1 MKSTPCENTA
11 NERNTFRTMRRKH
24 RKVLVLNDAE
34 NDVVHNFCVK
44 YKISNQSKF
53 FREAIIS
60 TILRKLEED
69 YPKLF

>member
-1 MKSTPCENTA
+1 VKNTT
-11 NERNTFRTMRRKH
+11 NEKNILRTTRRKH
-24 RKVLVLNDAE
+24 RKVLAFNDAE
-34 NDVVHNFCVK
+34 NEAIKNFCAK

-69 YPKLF
+69 HPKLF

>member
-1 MKSTPCENTA
+1 MKNTT
-11 NERNTFRTMRRKH
+11 NEQQTFRTTRRKH
-24 RKVLVLNDAE
+24 RKTLVFNDAE
-34 NDVVHNFCVK
+34 NEAIKNFCAK

-69 YPKLF
+69 HPKLF

>member
-1 MKSTPCENTA
+1 VKTTTHKEQQM
-11 NERNTFRTMRRKH
+11 FRTTRRQH
-24 RKVLVLNDAE
+24 RKVLVFNDAE
-34 NDVVHNFCVK
+34 NEAIKNFCAK

-69 YPKLF
+69 HPKLF

>member
-1 MKSTPCENTA
+1 VKNTTK
-11 NERNTFRTMRRKH
+11 EKNTSRTTRRKH
-24 RKVLVLNDAE
+24 RKAMVFNDAE
-34 NDVVHNFCVK
+34 HEAIRNFCAR

-69 YPKLF
+69 HPKLF